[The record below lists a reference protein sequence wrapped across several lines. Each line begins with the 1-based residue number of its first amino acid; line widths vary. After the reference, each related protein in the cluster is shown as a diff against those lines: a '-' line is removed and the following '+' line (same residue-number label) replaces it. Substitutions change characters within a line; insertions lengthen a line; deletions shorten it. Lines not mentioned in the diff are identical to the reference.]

1 MKLDEIKELI
11 KNHVKISKDE
21 IKEIF
26 FQSNWNYKA
35 PKVKRLTWGRHP
47 NAFEE
52 DCWGNKFNYN
62 ELGYR
67 SDSFKGDNDGFLFL
81 GCSMTEGHA
90 LEEYETWPWIVGKHF
105 DVSVW
110 NVAHSGEGDDVC
122 LINAIKWIPELK
134 PKVVCMLIP
143 PVGRFKFFDQP
154 NKMRVEFYS
163 YRQKEAK
170 RLSKFDFLFNNKH
183 QYMAT
188 LKNVLSI
195 SHICK
200 DYDIPF
206 ICESWKVAAEKFPN
220 PRKADDG
227 HHKGVEWQQ
236 SLAEQFI
243 DEIGKC
249 I

>member
-1 MKLDEIKELI
+1 MKLDEIKKLI

-21 IKEIF
+21 VKEIF

-35 PKVKRLTWGRHP
+35 PKVRKLTWGRHP
-47 NAFEE
+47 DVSEN
-52 DCWGNKFNYN
+52 DHWGNVFNYN

-67 SDSFKGDNDGFLFL
+67 SDSFKSEKDGFLFL
-81 GCSMTEGHA
+81 GCSMTEGHG

-122 LINAIKWIPELK
+122 LINALKWIPELK

-154 NKMRVEFYS
+154 KKMRLEFYS
-163 YRQKEAK
+163 YRLKEAK
-170 RLSKFDFLFNNKH
+170 KFPKYEFLFNDKH

-206 ICESWKVAAEKFPN
+206 VCESSRVARDEFPN
-220 PRKADDG
+220 DYADDG
-227 HHKGVEWQQ
+227 THMGVKWQQ
-236 SLAEQFI
+236 ALSKQFI
-243 DEIGKC
+243 DEIEKC

>member
-1 MKLDEIKELI
+1 MKLDEIKKLI
-11 KNHVKISKDE
+11 KNHVKINKEDIKD
-21 IKEIF
+21 IF
-26 FQSNWNYKA
+26 SQSNWNYKA
-35 PKVKRLTWGRHP
+35 PKVKQLDWGRHP
-47 NAFEE
+47 NVVGE
-52 DCWGNKFNYN
+52 DTWGNKFNYN
-62 ELGYR
+62 EVGYR
-67 SDSFKGDNDGFLFL
+67 SDSFRGDKDGFLFL
-81 GCSMTEGHA
+81 GCSLTEGYA

-105 DVSVW
+105 GVSVW

-154 NKMRVEFYS
+154 RTMRVEYYS
-163 YRQKEAK
+163 YRLKEAK
-170 RLSKFDFLFNNKH
+170 KQPEYEFLFNDKH

-195 SHICK
+195 SCICK
-200 DYDIPF
+200 EFDIPF
-206 ICESWKVAAEKFPN
+206 ICESWKVADDKFPN

-227 HHKGVEWQQ
+227 THKGVEWQQ

-243 DEIGKC
+243 DEIKKC